1 MKINPNTFCGAT
13 WFQVRNRQDMTKT
26 VCCLVDY
33 LTEDPGTEELT
44 PIEYLNTPKMVT
56 MREQMAKGIK
66 VPQCQECWK
75 HEQHG
80 DQSYRQQINKFLEG
94 PWLDAYF
101 KHKEDYNTDLVVMSD
116 IKVGNTCNFAC
127 VMCNPQDSSMIYNH
141 WVKNKQSPFV
151 QDYLKQD
158 NLYLDKAKASGY
170 KQSKYREYVDSAVLS
185 NKHIKLIKLLGGEPL
200 LDEKLMQQLNDIP
213 AERKNKIQLQVV
225 TNGSHNL
232 IKRSKQLEDFMRV
245 KYCVSLEGIGD
256 AQDYARLGSNWNT
269 LESNLLEQL
278 AYNKASLTIMTCL
291 QATTFTRLPE
301 LLQWTKQ
308 HEIPFAINGLEH
320 PNYLTINAVPDQL
333 KQEVLAKINTVGNY
347 YVDNEAEN
355 MALDIKSLID
365 FIADSK
371 YNKDM
376 HKKFVDYLKFYEKGR
391 SMKKFIDVF
400 PEWEPYLE
408 V

>member
-225 TNGSHNL
+225 TNGSL
-232 IKRSKQLEDFMRV
+232 SLVKRSKQLEDFMRV
-245 KYCVSLEGIGD
+245 KYCVSLEGIGE
-256 AQDYARLGSNWNT
+256 AQDYARLGSNWKT
-269 LESNLLEQL
+269 LEPNLLEQL

-301 LLQWTKQ
+301 LLKWTKK
-308 HEIPFAINGLEH
+308 HKIPFAISGLEH

-355 MALDIKSLID
+355 IALDIKSLID

>member
-1 MKINPNTFCGAT
+1 
-13 WFQVRNRQDMTKT
+13 
-26 VCCLVDY
+26 
-33 LTEDPGTEELT
+33 
-44 PIEYLNTPKMVT
+44 
-56 MREQMAKGIK
+56 
-66 VPQCQECWK
+66 
-75 HEQHG
+75 
-80 DQSYRQQINKFLEG
+80 
-94 PWLDAYF
+94 
-101 KHKEDYNTDLVVMSD
+101 
-116 IKVGNTCNFAC
+116 
-127 VMCNPQDSSMIYNH
+127 MIYNH

-225 TNGSHNL
+225 TNGSL
-232 IKRSKQLEDFMRV
+232 SLVKRSKQLEDFMRV
-245 KYCVSLEGIGD
+245 KYCVSLEGIGE
-256 AQDYARLGSNWNT
+256 AQDYARLGSNWKT
-269 LESNLLEQL
+269 LEPNLLEQL

-301 LLQWTKQ
+301 LLKWTKK
-308 HEIPFAINGLEH
+308 HKIPFAISGLEH

-355 MALDIKSLID
+355 IALDIKSLID